1 MIIITIIAN
10 QNFIIEERR
19 RLVAKLWAQSK
30 TETEIARELHC
41 NVSTI
46 CRDIKF
52 LKKLSQQFVFDL
64 AKDLGFYYK
73 GCIDTMDQIQQKCW
87 NIYNN
92 DNVSQ
97 KDKLLALKIIKE
109 TCESKFSLI
118 EKGPSVMALNS
129 LQERVE
135 KIESHQIMNLDKTIK
150 ELTNRLDE
158 VHPYS
163 ASSTNHQNRNDGIN
177 YWKGKKII
185 SAKDWNELYEKNSTY
200 TDTYTTT
207 LTSRKP
213 LQYFPDDYN
222 GSISVIRSSR

>member
-1 MIIITIIAN
+1 LTIDQ
-10 QNFIIEERR
+10 QNSKFNIDYDTNNNNGNSKSKFLIEERI

-30 TETEIARELHC
+30 SETEIARELHC

-73 GCIDTMDQIQQKCW
+73 GCIDTMDQIQQRCW
-87 NIYNN
+87 SIFNNENI
-92 DNVSQ
+92 SQ

-135 KIESHQIMNLDKTIK
+135 KIET
-150 ELTNRLDE
+150 
-158 VHPYS
+158 
-163 ASSTNHQNRNDGIN
+163 SSN
-177 YWKGKKII
+177 
-185 SAKDWNELYEKNSTY
+185 NEF
-200 TDTYTTT
+200 
-207 LTSRKP
+207 R
-213 LQYFPDDYN
+213 
-222 GSISVIRSSR
+222 